1 MLISHLNAFI
11 FIITLC
17 GFWSFNFMRF
27 FSIAKSKISLG
38 KCHIA
43 ENMWVYFKYLL
54 ILISN
59 IIPQWYEKQ
68 ALYDFNTWPRNFC
81 TLFNVH
87 WLISVLHIYIHFY
100 GAILHLH
107 DLVKFCQFL
116 QCSWLSSSCYTETT
130 VDGDLKQQ
138 TLFLTVLEA
147 GKFKVKA
154 LAEWWDPASWFLS
167 ATFSLFSSHGWEQ
180 RHEASFLVSQ
190 VTRTLT
196 PFIRAPIP
204 VQNSSQ
210 SPSSHYHIGS

>member
-1 MLISHLNAFI
+1 MGREAWPAAVHGAAESDTPEH
-11 FIITLC
+11 TLW
-17 GFWSFNFMRF
+17 FQHMTP
-27 FSIAKSKISLG
+27 K
-38 KCHIA
+38 
-43 ENMWVYFKYLL
+43 
-54 ILISN
+54 
-59 IIPQWYEKQ
+59 
-68 ALYDFNTWPRNFC
+68 FC

-204 VQNSSQ
+204 GQNSSQ

>member
-1 MLISHLNAFI
+1 MISGASHVALVVKNPPADAGDTRDTVWPWVGMAPHSSSLAQQSPWAEKPGQLQSMGLQSQTHLS
-11 FIITLC
+11 T
-17 GFWSFNFMRF
+17 
-27 FSIAKSKISLG
+27 
-38 KCHIA
+38 
-43 ENMWVYFKYLL
+43 
-54 ILISN
+54 
-59 IIPQWYEKQ
+59 
-68 ALYDFNTWPRNFC
+68 LYDFNTWPRNFC